1 MEVYRGYTAEELDR
15 EYNNRLKVP
24 DYQEYYDE
32 WEAGSQSFRQT
43 AQRAHLDIMFG
54 SGEFENLDLF
64 LPESA
69 GGPLHVYIHG
79 GYWQWMYKESF
90 SFLGKAFVEAGAAFA
105 AINYALCPS
114 VTMDELI
121 QQVRAAC
128 AFLYREA
135 SRFGYSPD
143 KLHVSGHSAGG
154 HLAAMLLATDWKAF
168 GPGLPMDL
176 VKSGISISGVFDI
189 EPLLFT
195 DIGDALQL
203 DEDGAR
209 RVSPLYLPPATK
221 APLVLSVGGDE
232 GDEFHR
238 QSQAM
243 ADAWVPH
250 GVPIEMM
257 DLPGKNHFSMLNA
270 LRDPGGDLLVKA
282 LALMSV

>member
-1 MEVYRGYTAEELDR
+1 MSVYRGYTAEELDR

-24 DYQEYYDE
+24 DYQKYYDD
-32 WEAGSQSFRQT
+32 WEAGSQSFRRS
-43 AQRAHLDIMFG
+43 APKVHLDVMFG

-64 LPESA
+64 LPDASDI
-69 GGPLHVYIHG
+69 PLHIYIHG

-114 VTMDELI
+114 LTMDELI

-128 AFLYREA
+128 AFLYGEA

-154 HLAAMLLATDWKAF
+154 HLTAMLLATDWKAF
-168 GPGLPMDL
+168 GPGLPSDL

-203 DEDGAR
+203 DKDGAK

-243 ADAWVPH
+243 ADAWSPH

-270 LRDPGGDLLVKA
+270 LRDPGGDLFVKA
-282 LALMSV
+282 MALISA

>member
-1 MEVYRGYTAEELDR
+1 MSVYRGYTAEELDR

-24 DYQEYYDE
+24 DYQKYYDD

-43 AQRAHLDIMFG
+43 AQGAHLDIMFG
-54 SGEFENLDLF
+54 PGEFENLDLF
-64 LPESA
+64 LPESS
-69 GGPLHVYIHG
+69 GGPLHIYIHG

-135 SRFGYSPD
+135 PQFGYSPD
-143 KLHVSGHSAGG
+143 RLHVSGHSAGG
-154 HLAAMLLATDWKAF
+154 HLTAMVLATDWGGI
-168 GPGLPMDL
+168 GPGLPEDL
-176 VKSGISISGVFDI
+176 VNSGISISGVFDI

-195 DIGDALQL
+195 DIGDALRL
-203 DEDGAR
+203 DQDGAKG
-209 RVSPLYLPPATK
+209 VSPLYIPPATQ

-238 QSQAM
+238 QVQVM
-243 ADAWVPH
+243 ADAWAPH
-250 GVPIEMM
+250 GVPIEIM
-257 DLPGKNHFSMLNA
+257 DLPGRNHFSMLNA
-270 LRDPGGDLLVKA
+270 LRDPDGDLFVKA
-282 LALMSV
+282 MTLMSK

>member
-1 MEVYRGYTAEELDR
+1 MSVYRGYTAEELDR

-24 DYQEYYDE
+24 DYQEYYDD

-64 LPESA
+64 LPESS

-135 SRFGYSPD
+135 SQFGYSPD

-257 DLPGKNHFSMLNA
+257 DLPGENHFSMLNA
-270 LRDPGGDLLVKA
+270 LRDPGGDLFRKA
-282 LALMSV
+282 LSLMSV